1 MDDLRARVAYL
12 QGLAEGLNLSEESK
26 EGKLL
31 HAIIDVLNDFAEEA
45 SAMQTALE
53 QLEEYIETVD
63 EDLYTLEDEF
73 YDDDEY
79 HCEDCESLDEGDYLE
94 ADCPGCG
101 ETVMFDAD
109 ILEDDDTIEVI
120 CPNCDEVVYVN
131 DDNYL
136 SEDESGKLAAKV
148 DQEEEL

>member
-31 HAIIDVLNDFAEEA
+31 HAIIDVLTDFAEEA
-45 SAMQTALE
+45 SEMQTALD

-73 YDDDEY
+73 YEEDDFHCEECELADGDEY
-79 HCEDCESLDEGDYLE
+79 VEV
-94 ADCPGCG
+94 DCPSCG
-101 ETVMFDAD
+101 ETVMFDSE
-109 ILEDDDTIEVI
+109 ILEDDDIIEVI
-120 CPNCDEVVYVN
+120 CPSCDEVVFVN
-131 DDNYL
+131 DDDYTSADEGENL
-136 SEDESGKLAAKV
+136 IANKEED
-148 DQEEEL
+148 DF